1 MAEKFYIEIDA
12 SPWLDSEGNIET
24 GVYMG
29 DACEPVYS
37 EKVSLIDLIDKELNA
52 YTIPYSEKIVPIHFE
67 DVEELLKNLKSAYKY
82 AKKRAK
88 EMGYE

>member
-24 GVYMG
+24 GVYIG
-29 DACEPVYS
+29 DGCEPVYL

-52 YTIPYSEKIVPIHFE
+52 YTVPYSGKIAEHHFE
-67 DVEELLKNLKSAYKY
+67 DVKSLLKNLKNAYQY
-82 AKKRAK
+82 AKSRAK